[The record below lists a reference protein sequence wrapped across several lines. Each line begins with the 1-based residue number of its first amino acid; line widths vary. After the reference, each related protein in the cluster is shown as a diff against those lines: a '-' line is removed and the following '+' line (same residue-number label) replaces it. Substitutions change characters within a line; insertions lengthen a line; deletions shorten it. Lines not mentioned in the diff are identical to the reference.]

1 MIYYCGFDCM
11 FGLSCC
17 KLGGSFNV
25 DYATC
30 VVICWFSWVVLFS
43 SRRRH
48 TRCALVTGVQ
58 TCALPI
64 SLPAT
69 KPQPSRWVQTDRASH
84 EAWARLSASNPKA
97 GALLHL
103 LAARVGDNNAVV
115 SHKTLAELLG
125 VRSITT
131 IKTAKNGSAS
141 CRERV
146 CQYV

>member
-1 MIYYCGFDCM
+1 MRQS
-11 FGLSCC
+11 L
-17 KLGGSFNV
+17 
-25 DYATC
+25 
-30 VVICWFSWVVLFS
+30 VLVLVFFFS

-64 SLPAT
+64 WSHTPVPDTRTLPAT

-84 EAWARLSASNPKA
+84 EACARLSASNPKA

-115 SHKTLAELLG
+115 VSHKTLAELLG

-131 IKTAKNGSAS
+131 IKTAITALVSGNWIEVRRIG
-141 CRERV
+141 ENV
-146 CQYV
+146 N

>member
-1 MIYYCGFDCM
+1 MYYV
-11 FGLSCC
+11 SCFFFC
-17 KLGGSFNV
+17 
-25 DYATC
+25 A
-30 VVICWFSWVVLFS
+30 

-48 TRCALVTGVQ
+48 TRCALLTGFQ

-115 SHKTLAELLG
+115 VSHKTLAELLG

-131 IKTAKNGSAS
+131 IKTAITALVSGNWIEVRRIGENGTVNA
-141 CRERV
+141 
-146 CQYV
+146 YV

>member
-1 MIYYCGFDCM
+1 MYWMSPSLTNQSTIFV
-11 FGLSCC
+11 F
-17 KLGGSFNV
+17 
-25 DYATC
+25 
-30 VVICWFSWVVLFS
+30 FS
-43 SRRRH
+43 SRRLH
-48 TRCALVTGVQ
+48 TRCALVPCVH

-115 SHKTLAELLG
+115 VSHKTLAELLG

-131 IKTAKNGSAS
+131 IKTAITALVSGN
-141 CRERV
+141 
-146 CQYV
+146 

>member
-1 MIYYCGFDCM
+1 MRSIDV
-11 FGLSCC
+11 CC
-17 KLGGSFNV
+17 
-25 DYATC
+25 
-30 VVICWFSWVVLFS
+30 VVLFCVS

-64 SLPAT
+64 S
-69 KPQPSRWVQTDRASH
+69 
-84 EAWARLSASNPKA
+84 

-103 LAARVGDNNAVV
+103 LAARVGDNNAVVV

-131 IKTAKNGSAS
+131 IKTAITALVSGNWIEVRRIGENGTVNAYVLNDRVVWSGPREGLRYSLFSAT
-141 CRERV
+141 
-146 CQYV
+146 